1 MIYVPRYPCHSMGK
15 WGVVISL
22 PTLLLTP
29 LAYAFDQNR
38 IAPAIR
44 FFEFLIEIWQQNVI
58 IIATQLW
65 TFSIA
70 LRMR

>member
-44 FFEFLIEIWQQNVI
+44 FLNYN
-58 IIATQLW
+58 
-65 TFSIA
+65 SIKYGTNI
-70 LRMR
+70 

>member
-38 IAPAIR
+38 IALAIR
-44 FFEFLIEIWQQNVI
+44 FLNYN
-58 IIATQLW
+58 
-65 TFSIA
+65 SIKYGTNI
-70 LRMR
+70 